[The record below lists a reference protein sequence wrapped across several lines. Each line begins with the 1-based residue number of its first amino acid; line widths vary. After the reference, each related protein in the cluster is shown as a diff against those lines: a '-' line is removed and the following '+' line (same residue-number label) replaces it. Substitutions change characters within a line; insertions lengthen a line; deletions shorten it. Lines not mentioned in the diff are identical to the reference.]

1 MKTNTETLISAMRKL
16 AEDIESQDGVA
27 NAAIAE
33 AADRL
38 GELQDEVERL
48 KADIKIIRLRD
59 CERDADV
66 IDRQSPMLDMY
77 AHIRCA
83 STQTHCVRGS
93 IIPQQDRGGVSNEY
107 PRLLWHL
114 V

>member
-66 IDRQSPMLDMY
+66 IDRAIADVGYVCTYSMREY
-77 AHIRCA
+77 ANTLRAGINNSA
-83 STQTHCVRGS
+83 TG
-93 IIPQQDRGGVSNEY
+93 PRGGEQ
-107 PRLLWHL
+107 
-114 V
+114 